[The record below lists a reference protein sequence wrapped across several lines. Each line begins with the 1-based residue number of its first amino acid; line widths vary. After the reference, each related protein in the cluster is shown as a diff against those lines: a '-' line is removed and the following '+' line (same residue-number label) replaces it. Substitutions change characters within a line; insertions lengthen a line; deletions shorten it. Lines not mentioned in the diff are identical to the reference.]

1 MVLDEVDSGDLTQ
14 VPWFLSLQ
22 KEGLQISFSIL
33 LKGQNLLAEVTWEVK
48 DLLPMDVPL
57 N

>member
-33 LKGQNLLAEVTWEVK
+33 LKGQNLLAEVT
-48 DLLPMDVPL
+48 
-57 N
+57 